1 MESIIKKKRNL
12 NKTSMKDTIMLNDP
26 KMRKALEKIL
36 PDSFKKKQVKK
47 INKENY
53 FIKK

>member
-1 MESIIKKKRNL
+1 MESIIKQKRNN
-12 NKTSMKDTIMLNDP
+12 NKLSMKDTFMLKDP
-26 KMRKALEKIL
+26 KYQKVLEKIL